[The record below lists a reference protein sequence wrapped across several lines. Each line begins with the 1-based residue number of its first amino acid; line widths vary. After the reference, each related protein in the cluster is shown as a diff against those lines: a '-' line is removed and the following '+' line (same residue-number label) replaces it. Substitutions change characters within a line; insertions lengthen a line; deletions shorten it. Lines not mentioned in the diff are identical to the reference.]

1 MASSPEPDTELGR
14 DSTTESLY
22 ASAAGLQA
30 MAQWW
35 PLLIGP
41 LAMGAVYVADWV
53 DHGSL
58 VSRHTNESLALVL
71 LSIPLVLFLVRAKM
85 LRSELH
91 LFMGLLCLAFF
102 CREWHFAGTSK
113 GIYVALAL
121 LGLWAVKRKAVL
133 EAAVGR
139 GRLRMWLFATAMT
152 YLLSQIIARR
162 VFRYVALPREAELH
176 VLLEETVETAAHL
189 MMIAAA
195 IAAWNAGKQQSADE

>member
-1 MASSPEPDTELGR
+1 MVSSPEPDAELGR
-14 DSTTESLY
+14 DSTAEALHS
-22 ASAAGLQA
+22 SAAGLQTL
-30 MAQWW
+30 AQWW

-41 LAMGAVYVADWV
+41 LAMGVVYVADWAG
-53 DHGSL
+53 HESL
-58 VSRHTNESLALVL
+58 VSRQTNESLALVL
-71 LSIPLVLFLVRAKM
+71 LSIPLVLFLLRAKM
-85 LRSELH
+85 LRSEMH

-133 EAAVGR
+133 EAALGW

-152 YLLSQIIARR
+152 YLLSQLIARR
-162 VFRYVALPREAELH
+162 VFRYVGLPREADLH

-189 MMIAAA
+189 MMIVAAV
-195 IAAWNAGKQQSADE
+195 AAWNAGKRQPTDE

>member
-1 MASSPEPDTELGR
+1 MVSSPEPDAELGR
-14 DSTTESLY
+14 DSTAEALY
-22 ASAAGLQA
+22 SSAAGLQA
-30 MAQWW
+30 LAQWW

-41 LAMGAVYVADWV
+41 LAMAAVYVADWI
-53 DHGSL
+53 DHESL
-58 VSRHTNESLALVL
+58 VSRQTNESLALVL
-71 LSIPLVLFLVRAKM
+71 LSIPLVLFLLRAMM

-133 EAAVGR
+133 EAALGW

-152 YLLSQIIARR
+152 YLLSQLIARR
-162 VFRYVALPREAELH
+162 VFRYVGLPREADLH

-189 MMIAAA
+189 MMIVAAV
-195 IAAWNAGKQQSADE
+195 AAWNAGKRQPTDE